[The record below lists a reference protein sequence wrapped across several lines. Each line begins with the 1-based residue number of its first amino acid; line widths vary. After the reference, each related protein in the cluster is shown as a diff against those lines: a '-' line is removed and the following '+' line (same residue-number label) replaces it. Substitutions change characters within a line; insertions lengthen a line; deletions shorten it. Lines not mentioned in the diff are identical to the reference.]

1 MSTSM
6 GYHAF
11 VKSKGLT
18 QEEATILFEDFKK
31 YRNNTK
37 QICIIGPHEYTKDPS
52 GRHYDIV
59 YPDQYKGL
67 TWKIRFSNKGFY
79 TNGEFKPCSIKVIIN
94 PKTLIGEKSYIV
106 AADASYLE
114 DIKKVFEYEA
124 EKISPILRGFDTY
137 SLNRIDYCINFDVS
151 EIKLGCPPEQVDDLP
166 KMIMQLRKH

>member
-1 MSTSM
+1 MATSM
-6 GYHAF
+6 GYHTF
-11 VKSKGLT
+11 VKSKSLT

-124 EKISPILRGFDTY
+124 EKYLRY
-137 SLNRIDYCINFDVS
+137 
-151 EIKLGCPPEQVDDLP
+151 
-166 KMIMQLRKH
+166 